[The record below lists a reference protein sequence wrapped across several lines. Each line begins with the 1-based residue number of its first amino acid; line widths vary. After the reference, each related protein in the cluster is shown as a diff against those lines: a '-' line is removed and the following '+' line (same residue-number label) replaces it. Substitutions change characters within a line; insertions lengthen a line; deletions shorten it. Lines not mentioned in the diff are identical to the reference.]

1 MAEQKFKPCLFDSR
15 PLPNKASYQV
25 KFVVSLVLLLRIRL
39 SLRNKGSARFG
50 STYTKI
56 GTIQRRLAWPLRKDD
71 TQIHEAFHIFKWI
84 KCIQNCIIKKRKKER
99 DCQKNKNKF
108 QCWDLLS
115 TRERYQGLALRFR
128 FTNIWIGH
136 DHSEPS
142 MLGHE
147 SLL

>member
-71 TQIHEAFHIFKWI
+71 TQIREAFHIFKRI
-84 KCIQNCIIKKRKKER
+84 KCIQNCIIKKERNKGIARKIKINFSVGT
-99 DCQKNKNKF
+99 C
-108 QCWDLLS
+108 
-115 TRERYQGLALRFR
+115 
-128 FTNIWIGH
+128 
-136 DHSEPS
+136 
-142 MLGHE
+142 
-147 SLL
+147 